1 MARRRTPRR
10 DSKGR
15 FLPSGRGKSRRR
27 SRGTRGLGNMIT
39 VRPSMMGFGMLSGRE
54 MVMESLVP
62 HLAGGGL
69 SALTCFGLRY
79 FVDPSKGKM
88 QHSLVKWAPL
98 YGGLVG
104 TVGAGV
110 LYYTAGRSSAI
121 SAMISNAV
129 VTAAAYASDYLMT
142 SPKAPQ
148 IHAALAADAAPQAA
162 GTEGVY
168 GVGAIV
174 PEYNTPAYSVGIGG
188 LGAITA
194 EPGAANPYGIGYG
207 NEISLQGVNVDTFGT
222 PAYAV

>member
-1 MARRRTPRR
+1 
-10 DSKGR
+10 
-15 FLPSGRGKSRRR
+15 
-27 SRGTRGLGNMIT
+27 MIT
-39 VRPSMMGFGMLSGRE
+39 VRPSMMGFGALSGRE

-69 SALTCFGLRY
+69 SALACFGLRY

-98 YGGLVG
+98 YGGLAG
-104 TVGAGV
+104 TLGATV
-110 LYYTAGRSSAI
+110 LYYTEGKSSAI
-121 SAMISNAV
+121 SAMLSNAV

-142 SPKAPQ
+142 GAKATQ
-148 IHAALAADAAPQAA
+148 IHAALAAEAHTEVPPEGNQEGPA
-162 GTEGVY
+162 GIY

-194 EPGAANPYGIGYG
+194 EAGGANPWGIGYG
-207 NEISLQGVNVDTFGT
+207 NEIALSGVNVDTFGT